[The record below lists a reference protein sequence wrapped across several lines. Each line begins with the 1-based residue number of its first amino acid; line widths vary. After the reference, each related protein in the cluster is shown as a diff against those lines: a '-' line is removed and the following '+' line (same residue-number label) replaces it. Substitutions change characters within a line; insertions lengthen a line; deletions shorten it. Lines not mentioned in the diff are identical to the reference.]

1 MDEKPNKGIIRHI
14 PNALTVGRLALTLIF
29 LGMILYAPTMGQDK
43 PAAFLTGAFVLF
55 VVAGLTDIVD
65 GHIARK
71 FNVTSQFGRTVDPL
85 ADKILVC
92 GTFFCF
98 AIVAQ
103 PRLAAFDW
111 SEGTL
116 HLIRWGT
123 AIVLFAREVV
133 VQTLRHI
140 AESHGVNFGA
150 VVYGKIKMFL
160 QSFGIGTVIIGWAFV
175 SRPWGD
181 WFTLVTYVLMV
192 LMTVISGIQAL
203 RRPLR

>member
-1 MDEKPNKGIIRHI
+1 MS
-14 PNALTVGRLALTLIF
+14 
-29 LGMILYAPTMGQDK
+29 
-43 PAAFLTGAFVLF
+43 AFVLF
-55 VVAGLTDIVD
+55 VIAGLTDIVD

-103 PRLAAFDW
+103 PKLANFGW
-111 SEGTL
+111 SDTTL
-116 HLIRWGT
+116 HLLRWGT
-123 AIVLFAREVV
+123 AVILFAREIV

-140 AESHGVNFGA
+140 AESRGVNFGA

-181 WFTLVTYVLMV
+181 WFTLVTYILMV
-192 LMTVISGIQAL
+192 AITIISGIQAL
-203 RRPLR
+203 RRPIR